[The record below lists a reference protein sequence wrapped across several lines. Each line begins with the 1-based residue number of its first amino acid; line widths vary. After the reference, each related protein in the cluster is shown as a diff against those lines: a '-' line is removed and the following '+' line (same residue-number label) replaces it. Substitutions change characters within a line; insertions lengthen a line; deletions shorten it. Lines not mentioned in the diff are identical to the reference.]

1 MDLGPGMVPIGFAE
15 KVLERAAAVDDP
27 ALLWDT
33 ATTCA
38 ALAQKW
44 NGHGAEKN
52 EIKSAQMFVEIEL
65 GQRLGPNPGS
75 GGDHKSADFHESNSH
90 DDLIPAYVISD
101 LRRYLDQR
109 DFLIGLV
116 RKGKRSRRSLLLEV
130 DRAQAVDV
138 AADDVDIT
146 KGDFRDVLDIDPGTV
161 ALVLTDPP
169 YPTEYLPLWSALAE
183 SSARWL
189 VPGGSLVAYC
199 GQSILPEALGRL
211 GRHLRYWWTIALLHQ
226 HGTAMIPGK
235 WVSAGWK
242 PLLWF
247 VRDTRRGRF
256 MLADR
261 IDGTPPRKGLPTG
274 DSDDW
279 AQGVDELEPI
289 ISALTSPGDLIVDPF
304 AGSGSTGLAA
314 LRFNRR
320 FVGAD
325 L

>member
-1 MDLGPGMVPIGFAE
+1 M
-15 KVLERAAAVDDP
+15 DDP

-65 GQRLGPNPGS
+65 GQRLGPNPGA
-75 GGDHKSADFHESNSH
+75 GGDHKSEEFRSNAH
-90 DDLIPAYVISD
+90 GHLIPVERVRD
-101 LRRYLDQR
+101 FRRYYGHR
-109 DFLIGLV
+109 DYLVGLV
-116 RKGKRSRRSLLLEV
+116 REGTRSRRSLLLAL
-130 DRAQAVDV
+130 DRANAVDV
-138 AADDVDIT
+138 EASEVEIT
-146 KGDFRDVLDIDPGTV
+146 AGDFREVLDIAPGSV

-169 YPTEYLPLWSALAE
+169 YPAAYLPLWSDLSKSAAE
-183 SSARWL
+183 WL

-199 GQSILPEALGRL
+199 GQGILPDALARL
-211 GRHLRYWWTIALLHQ
+211 AEHLRYWWTIALLHQ
-226 HGTAMIPGK
+226 HGSDMIPGK

-247 VRDTRRGRF
+247 VRDTRHGRA

-261 IDGTPPRKGLPTG
+261 IDGTAPRKGLAAG
-274 DSDDW
+274 DSGDW
-279 AQGVDELEPI
+279 AQGVAELEPI
-289 ISALTSPGDLIVDPF
+289 ISALTAPGDLIVDPF
-304 AGSGSTGLAA
+304 AGSGSTGVAA
-314 LRFNRR
+314 LRFGRR
-320 FVGAD
+320 FLGAD